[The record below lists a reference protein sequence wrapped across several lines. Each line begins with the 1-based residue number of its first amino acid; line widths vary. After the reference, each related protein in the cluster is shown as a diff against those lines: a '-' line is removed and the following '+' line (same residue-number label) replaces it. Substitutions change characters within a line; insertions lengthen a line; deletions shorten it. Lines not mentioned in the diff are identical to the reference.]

1 MIDITDSLVKLAK
14 TVKPF
19 RNRVYRRYPIKA
31 PTSPF
36 MTISPFG
43 RSTVLVED
51 DGSEL
56 VANLVY
62 LVEIYDKDQERLD
75 SLVESVNNVFNSRT
89 ALCTSR
95 TPDYDNVTELYSES
109 LVYSVTVDKRGATY
123 KM

>member
-1 MIDITDSLVKLAK
+1 
-14 TVKPF
+14 
-19 RNRVYRRYPIKA
+19 
-31 PTSPF
+31 